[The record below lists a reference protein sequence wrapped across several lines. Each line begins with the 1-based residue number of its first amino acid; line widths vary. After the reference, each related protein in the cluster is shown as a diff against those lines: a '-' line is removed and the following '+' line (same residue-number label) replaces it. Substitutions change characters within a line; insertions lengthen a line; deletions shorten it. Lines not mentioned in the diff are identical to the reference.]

1 MRSRVLWGLVALVS
15 VAAIVIAVPALAGN
29 QKTTG
34 GQKSSMPGNVANGK
48 IVYIKFC
55 GKCHTLSAAGA
66 RGTLG
71 NNLDHVEV
79 TFSCAVSAIENG
91 VGGIQAEYVLR
102 NVSFSQVYDV
112 AAYVA
117 TASKKIG
124 STPCTSIG

>member
-29 QKTTG
+29 QKTT
-34 GQKSSMPGNVANGK
+34 MPGNVANGK

-124 STPCTSIG
+124 NTPCTSIG

>member
-1 MRSRVLWGLVALVS
+1 VALVS
-15 VAAIVIAVPALAGN
+15 VAAIVIAVPALAASS
-29 QKTTG
+29 KHAG
-34 GQKSSMPGNVANGK
+34 GQKSAMPGNIANGK

-112 AAYVA
+112 AAYVS
-117 TASKKIG
+117 TVSKKIG
-124 STPCTSIG
+124 NTPCTSIG